1 MTSDPGCRPSR
12 VGKYALELAVQKIED
27 PSFRRECI
35 LYPHDELNVR
45 MITNQ
50 SKVYK
55 LPRAINVR
63 KVEHFDLRQN
73 SMLLHLS
80 RKALNEGCRVFVD
93 DGRKIH

>member
-1 MTSDPGCRPSR
+1 MRWSSLCRKSR
-12 VGKYALELAVQKIED
+12 I
-27 PSFRRECI
+27 RRSAGECI
-35 LYPHDELNVR
+35 LYSHDELNVR
-45 MITNQ
+45 MIIDQTE
-50 SKVYK
+50 VYE

-93 DGRKIH
+93 DGREIH

>member
-1 MTSDPGCRPSR
+1 M
-12 VGKYALELAVQKIED
+12 ELGMQKIED

-35 LYPHDELNVR
+35 LYSHNELHVR
-45 MITNQ
+45 MITDQ
-50 SKVYK
+50 LEVYK

>member
-45 MITNQ
+45 AIIDQ
-50 SKVYK
+50 SEVDK
-55 LPRAINVR
+55 LAGTINMR
-63 KVEHFDLRQN
+63 NAAFENARSQ
-73 SMLLHLS
+73 
-80 RKALNEGCRVFVD
+80 RV
-93 DGRKIH
+93 GAEPG